1 MAHNTSTSPGVDP
14 ARRTLEARIAA
25 EHRLSDLLDA
35 VDAAEAAVRAAEA
48 ARTQALIEA
57 IRCTDAD
64 MVPVLGHDYA
74 YRNLV
79 AEIGVSSHAG
89 ERAASGLI
97 STAVMARLLPATLDA
112 LEAGRVSYRHL
123 VVIADEASTLPGPA
137 RPGFEEKVLGYALE
151 HTPAQTARKAR
162 ALRERLHPETI
173 AVRTARAVDER
184 RFWVNPLADGMAE
197 VGAILPAV
205 EAMAID
211 NRITRIATALRT
223 TNGETRTLAQL
234 QADAFCDLLL
244 GDDGTDACAGRPGV
258 NGTGDG
264 STSTIGTGDTS
275 AGGNT
280 RGGRAATHRIAGRI
294 RPVVRVTIPLMSL
307 AHLSDDPADL
317 DGYGPIDLHTA
328 RDLASRAPHLRR
340 LFTDPFTGQPVAT
353 DQTKYRIDA
362 ALADWI
368 RTRDRHCRFPG
379 CQRQADATDTDHT
392 LGRAQS
398 GRTTPDNLALLCR
411 NHHRLKDTAG
421 WAVEQAD
428 NGTLHWTSPA
438 GRRHT
443 TTPDANDT
451 DTGARLWEMQM
462 IGAPP

>member
-35 VDAAEAAVRAAEA
+35 VDAAEAAVRSAEA

-123 VVIADEASTLPGPA
+123 MVIADQAATLPMEAVPA
-137 RPGFEEKVLGYALE
+137 FEAAVLPHALA

-173 AVRTARAVDER
+173 AVRSARAVDER

-197 VGAILPAV
+197 VGAILPAIQ
-205 EAMAID
+205 ALAID

-244 GDDGTDACAGRPGV
+244 GDEV
-258 NGTGDG
+258 TGD
-264 STSTIGTGDTS
+264 
-275 AGGNT
+275 
-280 RGGRAATHRIAGRI
+280 RPAATRDIARRI
-294 RPVVRVTIPLMSL
+294 RPEVRVTIPLMSL
-307 AHLSDDPADL
+307 AHLADDPADL
-317 DGYGPIDLHTA
+317 AGYGPIDLGTA
-328 RDLASRAPHLRR
+328 RDLTAAAPHLRR
-340 LFTDPFTGQPVAT
+340 LFTDPFTGVPVAT

-392 LGRAQS
+392 LGRAQG
-398 GRTTPDNLALLCR
+398 GRSSPDNLALLCR

-421 WAVEQAD
+421 WHLTQHD
-428 NGTLHWTSPA
+428 GGRLDWTSPA

-443 TTPDANDT
+443 TTPDSNDT
-451 DTGARLWEMQM
+451 DTGARLWEQQALHADDPQPAD
-462 IGAPP
+462 ITACAAAARWEEQVLGAYP

>member
-1 MAHNTSTSPGVDP
+1 MTHSSSARPGVDP
-14 ARRTLEARIAA
+14 ARRTLAARIAA

-48 ARTQALIEA
+48 ARTRALIAA
-57 IRCTDAD
+57 IHCTDED

-79 AEIGVSSHAG
+79 AEIGTSSHAG
-89 ERAASGLI
+89 ERAASGLVG
-97 STAVMARLLPATLDA
+97 TAVTARLLPATVNA

-137 RPGFEEKVLGYALE
+137 RAGFEEKVLGYALE

-173 AVRTARAVDER
+173 QVRTARAVDER

-205 EAMAID
+205 EAMGID
-211 NRITRIATALRT
+211 NRVTRTATALRAAD
-223 TNGETRTLAQL
+223 GESRTLAQL
-234 QADAFCDLLL
+234 QADAFRDLLL
-244 GDDGTDACAGRPGV
+244 GDEV
-258 NGTGDG
+258 TGDRP
-264 STSTIGTGDTS
+264 
-275 AGGNT
+275 AAMT
-280 RGGRAATHRIAGRI
+280 RDIARRI
-294 RPVVRVTIPLMSL
+294 RPEVRVTIPLMSL
-307 AHLSDDPADL
+307 AHLADDPADL
-317 DGYGPIDLHTA
+317 AGYGPIDLGTA
-328 RDLASRAPHLRR
+328 RDLTAAAPHLRR
-340 LFTDPFTGQPVAT
+340 LFTDPFTGVPVAT
-353 DQTKYRIDA
+353 DATRYRIDA

-379 CQRQADATDTDHT
+379 CQRRADATDTDHT
-392 LGRAQS
+392 LGRAQG
-398 GRTTPDNLALLCR
+398 GRTTPGNLALLCR

-421 WAVEQAD
+421 WAVEQGD

-443 TTPDANDT
+443 TEPDSNDT
-451 DTGARLWEMQM
+451 DTGARLWETQM
-462 IGAPP
+462 TGAPP